1 MFKFILSLEALDNIE
16 GNMMVRLVY
25 VSMVLV
31 FLAGCTNV
39 RVSADSVSDYRKFE
53 LKTFSWSN
61 FKQNRAG
68 IENTE
73 PEKTELEK
81 TGPEKA
87 GPEKTELE
95 KTKQESSNQS
105 IKAPMFSSSLMAKR
119 IKTSVE
125 NALTAKGK
133 VRTEQNSDFAISYDI
148 EVRKQPSR
156 YFDDYSSYGGALY
169 GGVFNRPIR
178 FKQHG
183 SHFRQT
189 HIEARSRAWSH
200 ASHGTNVIP
209 HKLLSRRARNM
220 AVLTLD
226 IRMPEENVLVWRGKA
241 SKPIPRSVNKEQLD
255 EFIDDLVARVL
266 KEAFAVN

>member
-1 MFKFILSLEALDNIE
+1 
-16 GNMMVRLVY
+16 MVRLVY